1 MALLNK
7 KDEVL
12 DKFEEH
18 IHKLNLQIREITS
31 KNPELKSTFYFK
43 ISRYLKDWGTSGYK
57 RKDELETDECPLV
70 FRKFSSRIWNWEY
83 LYIFLFLGLL
93 GRRITKFLERNK
105 LAS

>member
-43 ISRYLKDWGTSGYK
+43 ISRYLKD
-57 RKDELETDECPLV
+57 
-70 FRKFSSRIWNWEY
+70 
-83 LYIFLFLGLL
+83 
-93 GRRITKFLERNK
+93 
-105 LAS
+105 